1 MTRGGI
7 SRHRAMTTLRRPATV
22 ATILAVGLIAPAVTS
37 AQPAPPAQQ
46 PAAQRVVVLLPMEG
60 TATADLQTTVEST
73 LRGALIARGFRL
85 PDRAAVNLGLG
96 LAPPTE
102 TVALA
107 RAAQTMGA
115 TLVLRATL
123 RPFTGQF
130 SLSLTLVDAASTRT
144 ASREEAIHHDDAG
157 AVVGHM
163 LDALLDPANWSAP
176 PADPAVE
183 REAEAARQRAAAEA
197 EAARQRALTDE
208 ETARRRAAEE
218 AQRQRE
224 ADERAHPVRG
234 YADGGPFAVGLS
246 LVAGGRLSGVQ
257 QPSGMVLSGNA
268 PGEASSAA
276 VAIRA
281 EGAYAFSGLRG
292 LEATAAL
299 MLLTTPTTAFGIGVG
314 GQYTFPSSG
323 RLPLRGTAGV
333 TLGLWQ
339 GASGARATTLWF
351 NPYVRAEW
359 GFTPTVAAF
368 VGLSL
373 DVAPADNGGVTA
385 LGAMMGVRFRLGST
399 TTR

>member
-1 MTRGGI
+1 MTPGGI
-7 SRHRAMTTLRRPATV
+7 SPHRAMTTPRRLRVLVTLA
-22 ATILAVGLIAPAVTS
+22 AVGLLAPALSV
-37 AQPAPPAQQ
+37 AQPAPAQQ
-46 PAAQRVVVLLPMEG
+46 PAAQRVVVLLPVDG

-73 LRGALIARGFRL
+73 LRGALIARGSRL
-85 PDRAAVNLGLG
+85 PDRAAINLGLG
-96 LAPPTE
+96 LSPPTE
-102 TVALA
+102 TTALA

-115 TLVLRATL
+115 TTVLRATL
-123 RPFTGQF
+123 RPFTGQY
-130 SLSLTLVDAASTRT
+130 SLSLTLIDTASTRT
-144 ASREEAIHHDDAG
+144 ATRDEIVHNEDAG
-157 AVVGHM
+157 EVVGRM

-176 PADPAVE
+176 PVDPAIE

-268 PGEASSAA
+268 PTEASSAA

-281 EGAYAFSGLRG
+281 EGAYAFGGVRG
-292 LEATAAL
+292 LEATAAF
-299 MLLTTPTTAFGIGVG
+299 MLLTTPTTAIGIGVG

-399 TTR
+399 ATR